1 MKNTTIKTV
10 KTAAQLKAMQIKA
23 MKVAE
28 TLSKEV
34 IIADKG
40 EQHIQAKSGIAYEL
54 SVKDGKENFDVIAKK
69 VGDDLEVTLEDSV
82 VIFDDYFTIC
92 STDLSCLVSLPAEN
106 GLYHVVDTFVTLEDG
121 TQLVYFYGDETFIS
135 SNSSVTSESFSEA
148 ASSLSSTSMATLGLL
163 AGAVALGGGGAAG
176 DIGTTITGF
185 FSAGKYVSGGTDA
198 VTVMKADGSGDELGT
213 GSLKDDGSYTITFTG
228 ENANYTGPVYVKL
241 ADTVMHK
248 DEATDIN
255 KEVGTPLFAVAVIG
269 SGTTTI
275 NINVQTTI
283 AYKVAGGN
291 PDTAVDKTV
300 VDNANKLT
308 QEALGLDSN
317 ILTTKIDTIN
327 SQGDESGSKKAGY
340 MAGALSGY
348 AGGFATA
355 IAEISADIKDK
366 GALDSTT
373 AGKLVTGLTAVNTK
387 MAAEVATIT
396 TDVATKATA
405 VTAAQ
410 DAVTAAQTAVDA
422 DDGTDADALATLNT
436 TLAAAKET
444 LATAEE
450 AYKIAVA
457 KLAEYK
463 EYAVASQDSMGDFA
477 DNLKANVVAIKSI
490 DISDDNGKTDADF
503 ITNEADQ
510 TITATLDNALTTG
523 QKLWYSVDDG
533 ATWKDTEHTTA
544 KGITVSFDATLNE
557 GSSRIQLAITGA
569 DATATSVKTDKI
581 GAIAQHFYTLDTRD
595 STVESVVIS
604 ATNSADVAKTDTL
617 MAGDKVIVSI
627 IMSEVVIVT
636 ADSDADKP
644 TYEIMVGAN
653 ARVATYV
660 SGSGTD
666 TLKFAYIIVNNETD
680 DAGGITADTNKLT
693 LKNTGTITD
702 IAGNAA
708 NLDSPAATTN
718 TITVD
723 TQAPDAPSNLAL
735 ATSDD
740 TGSSDDD
747 NITNKTI
754 VTITGKAEAGATV
767 ELFNGSTSLGTT
779 TANSSGVF
787 NKEVTLTAGSTGITA
802 KATDAA
808 GNVSAPTSTAL
819 SVTVD
824 TTDPAFSSNTASSNA
839 ATNADITTVV
849 YDASATD
856 NGGAADAN
864 ITYSI
869 TGGANAALFE
879 FKDAAAAA
887 AGQLTYK
894 SEQTAEADHEVI
906 ITATDTAGNTAT
918 QTVTIHA
925 KNLSTSVNWIGAMD
939 LDNTINNAEKAEDLL
954 TGVVASATPTPTI
967 EEIRFYEVTNSVV
980 SSTAAFTI
988 DKTNITQPTTVST
1001 QPTTVSGVAKFW
1013 SITAANMPNL
1023 VDGKTYVAK
1032 IDLKDGSTEVTQTS
1046 KAVTYD
1052 FTAPTVSSVEFTS
1065 DAGTDKTY
1073 KAGDTIEIT
1082 VTMSEDTIVAGDPR
1096 IALLSGKYATYAS
1109 GSGSDKLIFTYT
1121 VATGDTDANGLAI
1134 VANALNLNGGTLTD
1148 TAGNTAVITHAA
1160 VADNADHMI
1169 DTTPPVFSS
1178 GNTGTGVAGQDIA
1191 VYDAEVN
1198 GGDSSVTYAIS
1209 GADMTKFNFDTDT
1222 GVVTYKEK
1230 PTVESTTA
1238 DQITITATDVAG
1250 NKTEQTVSISVVE
1263 KPVASSTINEAQNI
1277 DVRSP
1282 IVLTFSEIVTANS
1295 NFNIVL
1301 TDTNDSDGDST
1312 NGVDGVGW
1320 KSDTT
1325 QNNQTIVVD
1334 SNMVTITNVGD
1345 KSIVTINPKF
1355 DFDFA
1360 THYTISIGAGAFT
1373 GTASNQESAAIS
1385 MSFDTVTPKDDA
1397 FGTQSQTQVAD
1408 IDMLANSNWWIS
1420 AHQGSLYQNPLEIA
1434 AGEKDIAVA
1443 VSMAPTTYTQ
1453 YAGHV
1458 ALMGDTDIKDVIYL
1472 DHYNGVLNTPPTVAD
1487 YSNDLYAQNNWSTIN
1502 DNTFNG
1508 KKIDGTSEIISSN
1521 SGTGVAYQEAT
1532 SSVYSDTRLEELGHG
1547 AVLHG

>member
-185 FSAGKYVSGGTDA
+185 FSAGKYVSGGDDA

-300 VDNANKLT
+300 IDNANKLT

-348 AGGFATA
+348 AGGFVAA

-463 EYAVASQDSMGDFA
+463 EYAVASQDSIGDFA

-510 TITATLDNALTTG
+510 TITATLDADLTTG

-544 KGITVSFDATLNE
+544 KGTTVSFDATLNE

-581 GAIAQHFYTLDTRD
+581 GAVAQHFYTLDTRD

-636 ADSDADKP
+636 ANEDTDKP

-856 NGGAADAN
+856 NGGANDEN

-869 TGGANAALFE
+869 TGGANAALFK
-879 FKDAAAAA
+879 FKDAA

-894 SEQTAEADHEVI
+894 AVQKTEATHVVE

-918 QTVTIHA
+918 QTVTIYA
-925 KNLSTSVNWIGAMD
+925 KDFSTSVNWAGATTD
-939 LDNTINNAEKAEDLL
+939 DYINASEKSAATLSGSIVGGADGSVTIEKIEIFKDGTKVSGADIASAEVEL
-954 TGVVASATPTPTI
+954 TGRNWALKSSA
-967 EEIRFYEVTNSVV
+967 
-980 SSTAAFTI
+980 
-988 DKTNITQPTTVST
+988 
-1001 QPTTVSGVAKFW
+1001 
-1013 SITAANMPNL
+1013 M
-1023 VDGKTYVAK
+1023 AK
-1032 IDLKDGSTEVTQTS
+1032 ISSLGDGIYTAKVTIKDGDSSPITSDS

-1052 FTAPTVSSVEFTS
+1052 SSASALTSIAITS

-1109 GSGSDKLIFTYT
+1109 GSGSNKLIFTYT

-1178 GNTGTGVAGQDIA
+1178 GNTGAGVVGQDIVA
-1191 VYDAEVN
+1191 YDAEVD

-1209 GADMTKFNFDTDT
+1209 GTDMTKFNLDTDT
-1222 GVVTYKEK
+1222 GVVTYIET
-1230 PTVESTTA
+1230 PTVKSTTA

-1250 NKTEQTVSISVVE
+1250 NKTEQTVSISVVD

-1325 QNNQTIVVD
+1325 QNNQTIAVD
-1334 SNMVTITNVGD
+1334 SNMVTIKNVDG
-1345 KSIVTINPKF
+1345 KSIVTIDPRF

-1373 GTASNQESAAIS
+1373 GTASTQESAAIS
-1385 MSFDTVTPKDDA
+1385 MSFDTVTPKDYNPDIDNNRS
-1397 FGTQSQTQVAD
+1397 TQSKIQVAGT
-1408 IDMLANSNWWIS
+1408 DMLADSNWWVS
-1420 AHQGSLYQNPLEIA
+1420 AHQGAIYQNPLEIA
-1434 AGEKDIAVA
+1434 AGLDKDIAVA
-1443 VSMAPTTYTQ
+1443 VSMAPNTYTQ

-1458 ALMGDTDIKDVIYL
+1458 ALMGDTDINDVIYL
-1472 DHYNGVLNTPPTVAD
+1472 DHYNGEMTIPSSVSK
-1487 YSNDLYAQNNWSTIN
+1487 YSNDLYDQYNWSTIN
-1502 DNTFNG
+1502 NNTFMG
-1508 KKIDGTSEIISSN
+1508 KKIDGTIGVIEN
-1521 SGTGVAYQEAT
+1521 NVGTGVAYEEANDK
-1532 SSVYSDTRLEELGHG
+1532 VYSDALLKSEEHG

>member
-185 FSAGKYVSGGTDA
+185 FSAGKYVSGGDDA

-300 VDNANKLT
+300 IDNANKLT

-348 AGGFATA
+348 AGGFVAA

-373 AGKLVTGLTAVNTK
+373 AGKLVTGLTVVNTK
-387 MAAEVATIT
+387 MAAEVVTIT
-396 TDVATKATA
+396 TDVATKAAA

-463 EYAVASQDSMGDFA
+463 EYAVASQDSIGDFA

-510 TITATLDNALTTG
+510 TITATLDADLTTG

-544 KGITVSFDATLNE
+544 KGTTVSFDATLNE

-581 GAIAQHFYTLDTRD
+581 GAVAQHFYTLDTRD

-636 ADSDADKP
+636 ANEDTDKP

-894 SEQTAEADHEVI
+894 STQTAEADHEVI

-925 KNLSTSVNWIGAMD
+925 KNLSTSVNWKGAMD
-939 LDNTINNAEKAEDLL
+939 LDNTINNDEKAEDLL
-954 TGVVASATPTPTI
+954 TGVVASATTTPTI
-967 EEIRFYEVTNSVV
+967 EEIRFYEVTNSVA

-988 DKTNITQPTTVST
+988 DKTNITQPTTVS
-1001 QPTTVSGVAKFW
+1001 GVAKSW

-1052 FTAPTVSSVEFTS
+1052 FTAPIVSSVVFTS

-1109 GSGSDKLIFTYT
+1109 GSGSNKLIFTYT

-1209 GADMTKFNFDTDT
+1209 GTDMTKFNFDTDT

-1325 QNNQTIVVD
+1325 QNNQTIAVD

-1345 KSIVTINPKF
+1345 KSIVTINPGF

-1360 THYTISIGAGAFT
+1360 THYTISIGVGAFT

-1385 MSFDTVTPKDDA
+1385 MSFDTVTPKDYNPDIDNNRS
-1397 FGTQSQTQVAD
+1397 TQSKIQVAGT
-1408 IDMLANSNWWIS
+1408 DMLADSNWWVS
-1420 AHQGSLYQNPLEIA
+1420 AHQGAIYQNPLEIA
-1434 AGEKDIAVA
+1434 AGPDKDIAVA
-1443 VSMAPTTYTQ
+1443 VSMAPNTYTQ

-1458 ALMGDTDIKDVIYL
+1458 ALMGDTDINDVIYL
-1472 DHYNGVLNTPPTVAD
+1472 DHYNGEMTIPSSVSK
-1487 YSNDLYAQNNWSTIN
+1487 YSDDLYDQFNWSKIN
-1502 DNTFNG
+1502 DNTFYG
-1508 KKIDGTSEIISSN
+1508 KKIDGTIGVIEN
-1521 SGTGVAYQEAT
+1521 NVGTGVAYEEANDK
-1532 SSVYSDTRLEELGHG
+1532 VFSDALLKSEEHG